1 MPSVPKYWRAMLV
14 FPVDPARSMPIGFGV
29 FCVWFDVRGCSI
41 YGVGTSEKWG
51 MNVSNEAQAA
61 PARGADPAPQG
72 GLPAIEV
79 NTGLTL
85 GALGLGLLV
94 GLAMGHWPV
103 LAPLGRVLSPVGAL
117 WLKGLEMTILPLVSA
132 LLVVGIVQMMAA
144 ASAGRQAIATL
155 GWIFGIYF
163 GSALLAAFA
172 MPLLL
177 DVWPV
182 PGAAQGILAGGVPGP
197 TPVPGLGDFLLSL
210 LPSNIFAAAAG
221 DAMLP
226 CVAFFSLFAVAMSRL
241 PPAPRAHLTVLF
253 EALSGVMMV
262 MIGWVLRL
270 APIGVFALSV
280 DLAARTGAAA
290 IGVLAHYVVTV
301 SMMGWAVLAV
311 APVLAVAGARLALGA
326 YARALM
332 PVGAVAMSTQSSLAS
347 LPAMLDACRRLGI
360 GAATADFTLPL
371 CVALF
376 RATGPAMNLAVAIYV
391 ARLLGMPL
399 TPTMLAA
406 GVIVAALTEV
416 SSPSLPGAISF
427 VSAVGP
433 VALAMGVPI
442 GPLALLVAVDMLP
455 DITRT
460 VGNVAMDVTVAALV
474 DRRRV

>member
-1 MPSVPKYWRAMLV
+1 
-14 FPVDPARSMPIGFGV
+14 
-29 FCVWFDVRGCSI
+29 
-41 YGVGTSEKWG
+41 
-51 MNVSNEAQAA
+51 MNVSNEAQDVPAA
-61 PARGADPAPQG
+61 GAGTSSGGAMPQ
-72 GLPAIEV
+72 IEV
-79 NTGLTL
+79 NTTLTL
-85 GALGLGLLV
+85 AALALGLLAGLLV
-94 GLAMGHWPV
+94 EHWPGLAPWGQL
-103 LAPLGRVLSPVGAL
+103 LAPVGAL

-132 LLVVGIVQMMAA
+132 LLVVGIAQMMAA
-144 ASAGRQAIATL
+144 ARAGRQAIVTL

-163 GSALLAAFA
+163 GSALIAAFA
-172 MPLLL
+172 MPVLL

-182 PGAAQGILAGGVPGP
+182 PASAHGILAGGVPKDA
-197 TPVPGLGDFLLSL
+197 PVPGLGDFLLSL
-210 LPSNIFAAAAG
+210 LPSNIFAAAAS

-241 PPAPRAHLTVLF
+241 PQGPRAQMTSLF

-280 DLAARTGAAA
+280 DLAQRTGAAA

-301 SMMGWAVLAV
+301 SMMGWGVLLA
-311 APVLAVAGARLALGA
+311 APVLAVLGARMALGA
-326 YARALM
+326 YVRALV
-332 PVGAVAMSTQSSLAS
+332 PVGAVAISTQSSLAS
-347 LPAMLDACRRLGI
+347 LPAMLNACARLGVRP
-360 GAATADFTLPL
+360 ATAEFTLPL

-391 ARLLGMPL
+391 ARLLGMPV

-433 VALAMGVPI
+433 VALAMGLPI

-460 VGNVAMDVTVAALV
+460 VGNVAMDVTLAALV
-474 DRRRV
+474 DRRR

>member
-1 MPSVPKYWRAMLV
+1 
-14 FPVDPARSMPIGFGV
+14 
-29 FCVWFDVRGCSI
+29 
-41 YGVGTSEKWG
+41 
-51 MNVSNEAQAA
+51 VSDEQQ
-61 PARGADPAPQG
+61 GASLPQ
-72 GLPAIEV
+72 IEV
-79 NTGLTL
+79 NTGATL
-85 GALGLGLLV
+85 GGLGAGLLAGMAV
-94 GLAMGHWPV
+94 ARWKV
-103 LAPLGRVLSPVGAL
+103 LAPVAGLLDPLGAL

-132 LLVVGIVQMMAA
+132 LLVVGIAAMMTAA
-144 ASAGRQAIATL
+144 RVGRQATRTL
-155 GWIFGIYF
+155 GWIFAIYF

-177 DVWPV
+177 DLWPI
-182 PGAAQGILAGGVPGP
+182 PASAQGILAGGVPPSG
-197 TPVPGLGDFLLSL
+197 PVPGLGDFLLSL

-226 CVAFFSLFAVAMSRL
+226 CVAFFSIFAVALSQL
-241 PPAPRAHLTVLF
+241 APAPRAHLTALF
-253 EALSGVMMV
+253 EALAGVMMV
-262 MIGWVLRL
+262 MIGWVLKL
-270 APIGVFALSV
+270 APLGVFALS
-280 DLAARTGAAA
+280 LSLGARTGAAA
-290 IGVLAHYVVTV
+290 LGVLAHYVVTV
-301 SMMGWAVLAV
+301 SMMGWGVLIA
-311 APVLAVAGARLALGA
+311 APVLAVAFGRMALGA
-326 YARALM
+326 YVRALV
-332 PVGAVAMSTQSSLAS
+332 PVGAVAISTQSSLAS
-347 LPAMLDACRRLGI
+347 LPAMLGACRKLGI
-360 GAATADFTLPL
+360 GQASADFVLPL

-460 VGNVAMDVTVAALV
+460 LGNVAMDVAVAALV
-474 DRRRV
+474 DRRGRG

>member
-1 MPSVPKYWRAMLV
+1 MANDTTK
-14 FPVDPARSMPIGFGV
+14 PA
-29 FCVWFDVRGCSI
+29 
-41 YGVGTSEKWG
+41 
-51 MNVSNEAQAA
+51 
-61 PARGADPAPQG
+61 
-72 GLPAIEV
+72 GLPTIEV
-79 NTGLTL
+79 NTWLTL
-85 GALGLGLLV
+85 GGLAAGLLA
-94 GLAMGHWPV
+94 GMATGRWPV
-103 LAPLGRVLSPVGAL
+103 LLPLRAVVEPLGAL
-117 WLKGLEMTILPLVSA
+117 WLKALEMTILPLVSA
-132 LLVVGIVQMMAA
+132 LLVVGIAQMMAA
-144 ASAGRQAIATL
+144 ASAGKQAVATL
-155 GWIFGIYF
+155 AWIFGIYF
-163 GSALLAAFA
+163 ASAMLAAVA

-182 PGAAQGILAGGVPGP
+182 PASAQGILAGGVPPSG
-197 TPVPGLGDFLLSL
+197 PVPGLGDFLLSL

-241 PPAPRAHLTVLF
+241 APAPRQTLVSLF
-253 EALSGVMMV
+253 EALSGAMMV

-270 APIGVFALSV
+270 APLGVFALS
-280 DLAARTGAAA
+280 LNLGARTGAAA
-290 IGVLAHYVVTV
+290 LGVLAHYVVTV
-301 SMMGWAVLAV
+301 SMMGWGVLLA
-311 APVLAVAGARLALGA
+311 APVLAVLGARMALGA
-326 YARALM
+326 YVRAM
-332 PVGAVAMSTQSSLAS
+332 APAWAVAFSTQSSLAS
-347 LPAMLDACRRLGI
+347 LPAMLSACRRLGI
-360 GAATADFTLPL
+360 GAASADFVLPL

-474 DRRRV
+474 DRRRA